1 MRPRN
6 RNRSYEDSN
15 LPVVAAVSQANPTFK
30 INAKHCSHGAA
41 CPCFR
46 KQPRRSAAT
55 GRGGYSGLAI
65 IAVVLFSVIGARG
78 QERRAAPTPQTA
90 GEPVATTFEVIVTGS
105 NIPTAEEVGP
115 NPVDTYRPADIEKL
129 GIRNAT
135 DLTTFLPQEAGG
147 TTNLNIS
154 NGGDGTVQ
162 FNVRGLLA
170 KETLVLVD
178 GKRVAFGSLNGV
190 GFGSGVDINLIP
202 FPMIDHVDILKDGAS
217 AVYGSDAVAGVVNFF
232 LIHKFRGLE
241 IGGSYGNTNMGASND
256 MGEWEAWIKAG
267 TGNDKTDIVVIA
279 DFWERTGGLFSRDRD
294 LSSNAFQIPWGGGE
308 FRNERFPGHIGRIP
322 GFRLIPSMFFGPG
335 GTPLPGVNTPLPH
348 SAPNAATSPFYKIPF
363 IPGVGIPRGPGVIN
377 PNAYPGAPGIIGPH
391 AIQHF
396 PQTGTDYKGGGDYFF
411 LNFAAFTP
419 ALPPADRQ
427 SFYGSFMRDVCDKYL
442 TVFADFKY
450 VRSFFDASLAAV
462 PFLPDPFKIPGTNI
476 GLSLFFG
483 GVSVPI
489 QNPFN
494 PFTVADATIPGF
506 FPDGSGLP
514 VTTGVQFRGI
524 NDTGPRHEKFTYYD
538 YLFDVGL
545 RGQLGEFGDY
555 FKTWNWELGF
565 RYSRNEGQNLSVG
578 EVSAPGLREALLDTD
593 PATAFDPFLN
603 FNAHN
608 TKAARQRVYVTLHNS
623 GEYELPIGYATV
635 NGDLFN
641 LPAGPV
647 SFALGSE
654 YDAPRWT
661 RDRDALNT
669 TFESIGST
677 NGGSARVNRDVWSIY
692 QEVRVP
698 ITSPTWN
705 FPGFY
710 SFEVDFAE
718 REEWYS
724 QNTSAVL
731 PSGAFPFQPATHSQ
745 YNAQKPKVSVRWQPL
760 DPKYIGAL
768 TLRGSYTEA
777 FHAPAL
783 SEISPASTEGVDT
796 IAFDPLTNQSYG
808 FENRIIGNPNLKPE
822 VAYEWSYG
830 IVYSPKW
837 LKGLTLSADWWHID
851 MRSIASLLGTQFTI
865 DLNNPDLVIR
875 GPPVIPGE
883 PGPIILV
890 IDPNENLTGAI
901 FEGLDYEAI
910 YILDSSIFGH
920 GDFGRLTATV
930 NGTWLSRAELQIL
943 PDTKRFGIAGEF
955 IPPGFTLTSSLPWN
969 RANFSLFYDGPNDTW
984 MQGLDVGAVVHYT
997 GQYEDDNLNLTT
1009 DFSTFAKPQTP
1020 RSGPKPW
1027 RARKVREWVTLD
1039 LLTSYTFN
1047 LAPPGLS
1054 EVPGFAKDGGKNVK
1068 MKDGKEKNVMP
1079 VSTAEHNPCGWRAW
1093 LNNTTITLGM
1103 QNVFDEDP
1111 PFVNSAFENGYDE
1124 SLATIKGRFWYVQLK
1139 KRF

>member
-1 MRPRN
+1 
-6 RNRSYEDSN
+6 
-15 LPVVAAVSQANPTFK
+15 LL
-30 INAKHCSHGAA
+30 
-41 CPCFR
+41 
-46 KQPRRSAAT
+46 
-55 GRGGYSGLAI
+55 LASI
-65 IAVVLFSVIGARG
+65 SFG
-78 QERRAAPTPQTA
+78 QETVSTSRDADQR
-90 GEPVATTFEVIVTGS
+90 VAIVAEVIVTGS

-147 TTNLNIS
+147 TVNLNIA

-162 FNVRGLLA
+162 FNLRGLLG

-178 GKRVAFGSLNGV
+178 GKRVAFGSLNPV
-190 GFGSGVDINLIP
+190 GFSGGVDINLIP

-241 IGGSYGNTNMGASND
+241 IGGSYGNTNLGASND
-256 MGEWEAWIKAG
+256 MGEWEAWLKAG
-267 TGNDKTDIVVIA
+267 TGDNKTDIVVIA
-279 DFWERTGGLFSRDRD
+279 DFWERTGGLFSGDRD
-294 LSSNAFQIPWGGGE
+294 ISANAFQIPFGGFDNRSGS
-308 FRNERFPGHIGRIP
+308 PGHIE

-335 GTPLPGVNTPLPH
+335 GLPQPGVNTPLPH
-348 SAPNAATSPFYKIPF
+348 SAPNAATSPFYADPF
-363 IPGVGIPRGPGVIN
+363 MIN
-377 PNAYPGAPGIIGPH
+377 PNAYPGAPGIHNPRVTLN
-391 AIQHF
+391 
-396 PQTGTDYKGGGDYFF
+396 QTGTKYRGGGDYFF
-411 LNFAAFTP
+411 YNFAAVTP

-427 SFYGSFMRDVCDKYL
+427 SFYGSFTRDVCDKYL

-450 VRSFFDASLAAV
+450 VRSFFDASLSAV
-462 PFLPDPFKIPGTNI
+462 PFEPDPFKTPGINI
-476 GLSLFFG
+476 GFSSIFSI
-483 GVSVPI
+483 SVPI

-514 VTTGVQFRGI
+514 VSTGVQFRAI
-524 NDTGPRHEKFTYYD
+524 NDTGPRHEKFTYWD
-538 YLFDVGL
+538 SLFDVGL
-545 RGQLGEFGDY
+545 RGEMGEFGDY

-565 RYSRNEGQNLSVG
+565 RYSRNEGQDLSIG
-578 EVSAPGLREALLDTD
+578 EVSQPGLREALLDTD

-603 FNAHN
+603 FTAHN
-608 TKAARQRVYVTLHNS
+608 TKAARSRVYVTLHNS
-623 GEYELPIGYATV
+623 GEYELPIGYVTI

-647 SFALGSE
+647 SFALGGE

-669 TFESIGST
+669 TFQSIGST
-677 NGGSARVNRDVWSIY
+677 NGESARVNRDVWSIY

-698 ITSPTWN
+698 FTSPTWN

-731 PSGAFPFQPATHSQ
+731 PSGAFLFQPATHSQ
-745 YNAQKPKVSVRWQPL
+745 YNMQKPKVSVRWQPL
-760 DPKYIGAL
+760 DSKYIGAL

-783 SEISPASTEGVDT
+783 SEISPASSEGFDNM
-796 IAFDPLTNQSYG
+796 AFDPLTKQSY
-808 FENRIIGNPNLKPE
+808 FFDVRTIGNPNLQPE

-830 IVYSPKW
+830 AVYSPKW
-837 LKGLTLSADWWHID
+837 IKGLTLSADWWHID
-851 MRSIASLLGTQFTI
+851 MRSIASLLGSQFTV

-875 GPPVIPGE
+875 GPPVSPGE

-969 RANFSLFYDGPNDTW
+969 RANFSLFYDGPADTW
-984 MQGLDVGAVVHYT
+984 LQGLDIGAVVHLV
-997 GQYEDDNLNLTT
+997 GQYEDDNLTLTE
-1009 DFSTFAKPQTP
+1009 SSKPQTP
-1020 RSGPKPW
+1020 RSGPSPW
-1027 RARKVREWVTLD
+1027 RARKVSAWTTLD
-1039 LLTSYTFN
+1039 LIASYTFN
-1047 LAPPGLS
+1047 LPPPASAP
-1054 EVPGFAKDGGKNVK
+1054 VPGFAKDGGKNVK
-1068 MKDGKEKNVMP
+1068 TNDGKEKNVIP
-1079 VSTAEHNPCGWRAW
+1079 VSTAEYNPCGWRAW

-1103 QNVFDEDP
+1103 QNVLDADP
-1111 PFVNSAFENGYDE
+1111 PFVAGNFENGYDE